1 MFFSSFYSILD
12 LCDEHFEIGMSQGVN
27 VGGEETRVY
36 CCRVWSQFSV
46 LWAFGFWLLKIW
58 YNSDS
63 LSLFSSIS
71 QLWSRL
77 HLVPLLTL
85 LWRGSTWCYEE
96 TLCHLWRYVLGMV
109 LNLAVYIW
117 VWLSRLNKCIQNLG
131 VILDLGCQFE
141 TIGYIFS

>member
-12 LCDEHFEIGMSQGVN
+12 LCNEHFEIVMSQGVD

-36 CCRVWSQFSV
+36 CCRVWSQFSL

-58 YNSDS
+58 CNSDS
-63 LSLFSSIS
+63 LSLSLPFLSSGLDCI
-71 QLWSRL
+71 LFHCL
-77 HLVPLLTL
+77 PFYEEVLLDAM
-85 LWRGSTWCYEE
+85 RE
-96 TLCHLWRYVLGMV
+96 TLCQLWRYVLGMV
-109 LNLAVYIW
+109 LKLAVYIW
-117 VWLSRLNKCIQNLG
+117 VWLSRLNKCIQNFG